1 MLNYLEK
8 YNNLSA
14 ELRQKVS
21 SNSVMEAI
29 ALLEKNYS
37 VSLATVIMRVM
48 VQDLSIADLPKFF
61 VFENSMEASKANKLT
76 QDLKDQVF
84 YDVADY
90 LNIENEKPEVEKNY
104 SQEDE
109 SPKGLVETSNFF
121 FSHEDE
127 EEIAKLSKTIE
138 TYSEKQKERKKEIEK
153 KIDEVLAIVKISFSS
168 VDMFNRFKHLTET
181 YLRNVRNRIDIQESM
196 MKSVESGGLGVDE
209 MVADKLL
216 SVMEDVKQGKKE
228 KKVNK
233 QEDLV
238 NKEQKANVQK
248 NILKNDF
255 RARDVEYDFSKLL
268 NKKGKKEFVKVV
280 SSEVEKEEELVSSD
294 NSFKDQVFNQDAY
307 NQELEKEEKYKS
319 IFQKLKN
326 LPRKNEQENKQ
337 ETEEDSG
344 SLVVKAIQ
352 TEEERKKQQEKKKEI
367 LSPNQNDFILN
378 LQKDN
383 ENKNNILVK
392 IENSPKPE
400 IVKKENKIETKI
412 TKQVKKVEY
421 EDNPKQKLRIADV
434 EYKKVLVGP
443 VDELAQLTLTEFRRL
458 DKDSLKASYKV
469 EEKFKFLEEDTYTK
483 KLEGIKAWRRSPL
496 NKMYLSVGQES
507 MIQNKSISEIFKG
520 KNTADFLTEKEF
532 YVIMDLNNRIKF

>member
-1 MLNYLEK
+1 
-8 YNNLSA
+8 
-14 ELRQKVS
+14 
-21 SNSVMEAI
+21 
-29 ALLEKNYS
+29 
-37 VSLATVIMRVM
+37 
-48 VQDLSIADLPKFF
+48 
-61 VFENSMEASKANKLT
+61 
-76 QDLKDQVF
+76 
-84 YDVADY
+84 
-90 LNIENEKPEVEKNY
+90 
-104 SQEDE
+104 
-109 SPKGLVETSNFF
+109 
-121 FSHEDE
+121 
-127 EEIAKLSKTIE
+127 
-138 TYSEKQKERKKEIEK
+138 
-153 KIDEVLAIVKISFSS
+153 
-168 VDMFNRFKHLTET
+168 
-181 YLRNVRNRIDIQESM
+181 
-196 MKSVESGGLGVDE
+196 
-209 MVADKLL
+209 
-216 SVMEDVKQGKKE
+216 
-228 KKVNK
+228 
-233 QEDLV
+233 
-238 NKEQKANVQK
+238 
-248 NILKNDF
+248 
-255 RARDVEYDFSKLL
+255 LL

>member
-248 NILKNDF
+248 NILKND
-255 RARDVEYDFSKLL
+255 
-268 NKKGKKEFVKVV
+268 
-280 SSEVEKEEELVSSD
+280 
-294 NSFKDQVFNQDAY
+294 
-307 NQELEKEEKYKS
+307 
-319 IFQKLKN
+319 
-326 LPRKNEQENKQ
+326 
-337 ETEEDSG
+337 
-344 SLVVKAIQ
+344 
-352 TEEERKKQQEKKKEI
+352 
-367 LSPNQNDFILN
+367 
-378 LQKDN
+378 
-383 ENKNNILVK
+383 
-392 IENSPKPE
+392 
-400 IVKKENKIETKI
+400 
-412 TKQVKKVEY
+412 
-421 EDNPKQKLRIADV
+421 
-434 EYKKVLVGP
+434 
-443 VDELAQLTLTEFRRL
+443 
-458 DKDSLKASYKV
+458 
-469 EEKFKFLEEDTYTK
+469 
-483 KLEGIKAWRRSPL
+483 
-496 NKMYLSVGQES
+496 
-507 MIQNKSISEIFKG
+507 
-520 KNTADFLTEKEF
+520 
-532 YVIMDLNNRIKF
+532 